1 MDNMKVYKFGGAS
14 VKDAAGVRNIASIVG
29 AEKGRLFVIVSAMGK
44 TTNALEGLLDTFY
57 DGKTALALERLQNI
71 VDFHNR
77 IIAELWGRPFLPDRV
92 ARFYMELEE
101 TVASSNPAVREY
113 EVWYDRIVG
122 YGELISTSIVSEYLA
137 AVGIANTWVDMRE
150 CFVTT
155 ARHKDA
161 NVDLERSAERLVP
174 LVEAADSRVYVG
186 QGFIG
191 ATEDGAP
198 TTIGR
203 EGSDYSAAAAGY
215 ILGAESVTIWK
226 DVEGILNGDPK
237 RFDDVRHIPEMNYL
251 DAIELAYSGA
261 QVIHPKTIK
270 PLQNRNIP
278 LHVRCFLDPALPGS
292 VIRAGVQKNR
302 EIPILIVKPS
312 QVLLTVRANDFSFPT
327 LANQPLYF
335 LGYLIVQSIQMGAN
349 IDYAIVISSHY
360 QELKATMTHKEAIVE
375 ALNASFP
382 TIFTSGTIL
391 SAAALLIGNIS
402 TNPVISILGTCLG
415 RGTIISIV
423 IVLGVLPATL
433 VLSDS
438 IINRTSFKM
447 KGIELPTRTASGTM
461 YVSGHLRGQV
471 SGVLDGEFTGTIRG
485 DMHAIVSTSTQVK
498 KLDEA
503 EGGEDNA

>member
-1 MDNMKVYKFGGAS
+1 
-14 VKDAAGVRNIASIVG
+14 
-29 AEKGRLFVIVSAMGK
+29 
-44 TTNALEGLLDTFY
+44 
-57 DGKTALALERLQNI
+57 
-71 VDFHNR
+71 
-77 IIAELWGRPFLPDRV
+77 
-92 ARFYMELEE
+92 
-101 TVASSNPAVREY
+101 
-113 EVWYDRIVG
+113 
-122 YGELISTSIVSEYLA
+122 
-137 AVGIANTWVDMRE
+137 
-150 CFVTT
+150 
-155 ARHKDA
+155 
-161 NVDLERSAERLVP
+161 
-174 LVEAADSRVYVG
+174 
-186 QGFIG
+186 
-191 ATEDGAP
+191 
-198 TTIGR
+198 
-203 EGSDYSAAAAGY
+203 
-215 ILGAESVTIWK
+215 
-226 DVEGILNGDPK
+226 
-237 RFDDVRHIPEMNYL
+237 
-251 DAIELAYSGA
+251 
-261 QVIHPKTIK
+261 
-270 PLQNRNIP
+270 
-278 LHVRCFLDPALPGS
+278 
-292 VIRAGVQKNR
+292 
-302 EIPILIVKPS
+302 
-312 QVLLTVRANDFSFPT
+312 
-327 LANQPLYF
+327 
-335 LGYLIVQSIQMGAN
+335 MGAN

-447 KGIELPTRTASGTM
+447 KGIELPRTASGTM